1 MHLLDLG
8 ISKYL
13 LEFTRNYLQQ
23 KVGLGAVKQ
32 MDLRLGRIPRYPG
45 LIIIKN
51 GLENVSR
58 FTANDY
64 RNIMKVIIFV
74 IDNLYVEYRGGG
86 MPCERLCEIFHKYLK
101 MYMILRK
108 ESFTHVDLQE
118 LEVIVINY

>member
-32 MDLRLGRIPRYPG
+32 MDLRLCRIPRYPG

-74 IDNLYVEYRGGG
+74 IDNLYVEYRAGG
-86 MPCERLCEIFHKYLK
+86 MPCERLCEIYHKYLK

-108 ESFTHVDLQE
+108 ESFAHVDLQE
-118 LEVIVINY
+118 LEVAVINY